1 MQRLATVPDALR
13 SRRTS
18 LLPLKCQQTIPAKT
32 YLDGPL
38 RNVNDVWFLAFA
50 FGVRTATLVG
60 SLVLLGYGR
69 RLGVRHLGGSCRPN
83 QTGLEGIQK
92 AVIWLVVL
100 LLVFAFQGALQRYD
114 ERQRLTLEE
123 ATAITTVHDYLD
135 LLPAEVGSSMKKTLE
150 TYLEHRLE
158 LTRRSVSFSIWEG
171 AATYSVE
178 EKSRVLA
185 IANAIRAE
193 SQAIC
198 GQSSD
203 LAACTLL
210 LPALSRM
217 FDAAANRSGANQKHP
232 PHTFFAMLL
241 ALGLAASLL
250 TGFGMAAA
258 APASSLHT
266 VTFATLLSVML
277 YVITDLE
284 FPRLGLIKLD
294 SFDHVLEDALRDMG

>member
-1 MQRLATVPDALR
+1 
-13 SRRTS
+13 
-18 LLPLKCQQTIPAKT
+18 
-32 YLDGPL
+32 
-38 RNVNDVWFLAFA
+38 
-50 FGVRTATLVG
+50 
-60 SLVLLGYGR
+60 VLLF
-69 RLGVRHLGGSCRPN
+69 
-83 QTGLEGIQK
+83 
-92 AVIWLVVL
+92 
-100 LLVFAFQGALQRYD
+100 VFAFQGALQRYD

-135 LLPAEVGSSMKKTLE
+135 LLPAQVGSSMKVTLR
-150 TYLEHRLE
+150 TYLDHRLE

-185 IANAIRAE
+185 IANAIHAE
-193 SQAIC
+193 SHAIC
-198 GQSSD
+198 GQSPD
-203 LAACTLL
+203 GAACSLL

-217 FDAAANRSGANQKHP
+217 FDVAANRSGANHKHP

-250 TGFGMAAA
+250 TGFGMAAV

-266 VTFATLLSVML
+266 VAFATLLSMML

-294 SFDHVLEDALRDMG
+294 SFDHVLEHALRDMG